1 MIDIMEIIGKVI
13 SGILDFV
20 AMAFK
25 EGWLYYIIGGLI
37 VLTIL
42 VMFFS

>member
-1 MIDIMEIIGKVI
+1 MFDILKIFGDICNGAIE
-13 SGILDFV
+13 LV

-37 VLTIL
+37 VLVIAIA
-42 VMFFS
+42 FFS